1 MKVLVITGSAHG
13 KGTSALMADEFIRGA
28 KDAGHEVERFDA
40 GKAKV
45 HGCTGCNHCEYGKN
59 PCIFRDD
66 MEGLNPKM
74 LEADA
79 IVLVSPVYY
88 WGLSSQLKAVI
99 DRWQPTVFAM
109 QHNKKSVLLT
119 TQASNEDWV
128 TEPVDAWYKNLLR
141 FMEWEN
147 AGRLAAKGVMTRANI
162 EATDY
167 PQQAYVLG
175 KQLD

>member
-59 PCIFRDD
+59 PCVFRDD
-66 MEGLNPKM
+66 MDGLNPKM

-109 QHNKKSVLLT
+109 QHNKKGILLT
-119 TQASNEDWV
+119 TQASDEDWV
-128 TEPVDAWYKNLLR
+128 TEPVDAWYKALLR
-141 FMEWEN
+141 FMKWEN
-147 AGRLAAKGVMTRANI
+147 GGRLAAKGVPARADI
-162 EATDY
+162 EAADY
-167 PQQAYVLG
+167 PQQAYALG
-175 KQLD
+175 KELR